1 MKKLIIIMCSCLLF
15 GCSKSKNVNPEDCQM
30 EKDQLIVQLNNTQNK
45 LNNLKFNYES
55 EVNKQVAAKKLE
67 LNNKIESYN
76 VYKQQLIVENESYR
90 ARLRIVVLF
99 AFAGVV
105 LSMIVVNVVLYRRQ
119 KQKTGK
125 KIYEE

>member
-1 MKKLIIIMCSCLLF
+1 MKKLIVVMCSCLLL
-15 GCSKSKNVNPEDCQM
+15 GCSKSKNLNTEDCQM

-45 LNNLKFNYES
+45 LNSLKLNYES

-76 VYKQQLIVENESYR
+76 IYKQQLIVENEDYR
-90 ARLRIVVLF
+90 ARLRVILLF
-99 AFAGVV
+99 AFVGVV
-105 LSMIVVNVVLYRRQ
+105 ISMIVVNIVLFRRQ